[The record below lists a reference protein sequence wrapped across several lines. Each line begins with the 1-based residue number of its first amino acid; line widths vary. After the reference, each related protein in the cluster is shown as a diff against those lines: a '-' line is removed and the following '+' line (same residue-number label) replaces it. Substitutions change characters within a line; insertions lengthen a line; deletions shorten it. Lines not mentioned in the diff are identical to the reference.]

1 MICVLIARLNRK
13 HRIIF
18 ISVLTILS
26 SFGANFNPTGT
37 NFDITKFSLGSVHYL
52 SAAGMRGG
60 GWLTNGKTQC
70 KKVFVPLYHV
80 GKLSLRTLFGSVRN
94 FASLPPLP
102 LPTHCL
108 IITLNHKGNRHHL
121 RMKQS
126 LIIIL
131 T

>member
-37 NFDITKFSLGSVHYL
+37 NFDIIKFSLGSVHYL

-60 GWLTNGKTQC
+60 GGLTNGKTQC

-80 GKLSLRTLFGSVRN
+80 GKLSLRNWGPEDLFLSVLFFGLSQTFRR
-94 FASLPPLP
+94 S
-102 LPTHCL
+102 
-108 IITLNHKGNRHHL
+108 KR
-121 RMKQS
+121 
-126 LIIIL
+126 IL
-131 T
+131 TSD